1 MKSKRKT
8 AKIIVIVIVI
18 IGVVWLFSNH
28 TTNVFEEMYYSAFPT
43 VKSGKTYTDLENVEG
58 MMVIPNHD
66 IFLLFPDEKLYVL
79 KHQDWTEVLVEINK
93 NEFIQFCAW
102 IEYKEYCLH
111 FLYRYWP
118 DEKKL
123 YAEVYL
129 VTTETGEMVED
140 EKLRELLP
148 EILKENGMLV
158 VSKEELREQVLEEL
172 VGKWL
177 DGNRWSKFSKDDW
190 GDVEIVYGFRN
201 E

>member
-1 MKSKRKT
+1 MKSKRK
-8 AKIIVIVIVI
+8 IIKKLVIVIVI
-18 IGVVWLFSNH
+18 IGVVWIFSNH
-28 TTNVFEEMYYSAFPT
+28 TTNVFEEMYYSVFPT

-58 MMVIPNHD
+58 MEFYERDYLLENPGKRIYFLEYKDWEEVRVD
-66 IFLLFPDEKLYVL
+66 IL
-79 KHQDWTEVLVEINK
+79 KK
-93 NEFIQFCAW
+93 EFIQFCAS
-102 IEYKEYCLH
+102 IDYKEYSLV

-148 EILKENGMLV
+148 EILKENGMEV
-158 VSKEELREQVLEEL
+158 VSKEELREQILEEL

-177 DGNRWSKFSKDDW
+177 DGNRWSKFSRDDW
-190 GDVEIVYGFRN
+190 GDVEIVCGFRN